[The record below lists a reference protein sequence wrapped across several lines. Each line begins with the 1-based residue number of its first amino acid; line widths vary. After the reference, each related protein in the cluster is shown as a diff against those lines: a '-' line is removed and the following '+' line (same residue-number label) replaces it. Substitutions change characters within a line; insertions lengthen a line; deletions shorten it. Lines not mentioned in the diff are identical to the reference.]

1 MGKRIPG
8 EVAAELDARL
18 AAMTDYERDELR
30 KEGARMQVDRSEK
43 ALEKRREYLRN
54 YRARIALASRLG
66 FLED

>member
-1 MGKRIPG
+1 MGTRIPG
-8 EVAAELDARL
+8 EVAAELHARL
-18 AAMTDYERDELR
+18 AAMTAYERAELR

-66 FLED
+66 LLED